1 MDKDEPE
8 KNKLFMSQTP
18 LNKNYE
24 SKESKSKEIKLSIYK
39 VKNKKPIEM
48 SDQNVHQ
55 SQKNLTYSNEG
66 NKTINGDIDNNNK
79 KITNKNKVINQRY
92 NLYENEEGFEDD
104 EISENNTPKEKPD
117 KNIYNKTNLPKIKQE
132 NLQISSELNKILQ
145 SSSKKDIKLLKN
157 EIDNNITEKLPD
169 ENNPNK
175 IKEMEEI
182 EKFLENEYIP
192 HKKYIDKSN
201 FFIMLFSLGIIFSF
215 ISGISCI
222 FLELYSNQDVFIII
236 GILSIVSI
244 IIYVLWIIFILKDKK
259 YVLLII
265 NSRENP
271 EKINNSKYRKTIILM
286 LYWCITILNYF
297 VVFMLVNTLYLN
309 NTKLSIKGKAYD
321 INQWSEIFSDKNYSE
336 IIKIFER
343 NNIVFLVFGWLNYLL
358 MLFIYIYQFCLLM
371 NYRLVKSTL
380 QILCLL
386 AIQGGIYQ
394 IYLSLHCYV
403 FRDITS
409 DEGIKISWVTPG
421 TIVTG
426 CISIILG
433 IYGFYVFFIEH
444 KKGIIIFQI
453 CCVAQYILLLVFT
466 VGLGSIQDKFY
477 NYKKANC
484 NSLFKFISED
494 YLIKNKYNGCTSKY
508 LFTTD
513 TLENMQCPKERIMLN
528 WERTESLYSNSAKG
542 KNNMNDINIIN
553 NKKKDLFFGCIN
565 QSCCLQT
572 YFGIKNKFDLLFILS
587 AHQLLFFFVIFIN
600 CFYINCKLE
609 DNLEEEYPEKINIL
623 IFIIATI
630 LILFTLIPY
639 FATLPKSSNQS
650 KLNLLE
656 SNEVSESLSII
667 DKGATII
674 NLENL
679 YSGTN
684 SSFNEIKQKAI
695 DDFKYNIIFDYLN
708 DDNFNYSLSNYEYS
722 FVSEGLD
729 IMINNNT
736 LKKINFYNF
745 QNHFYSNS
753 TQIIGFRTKSNL
765 INNIFEYFNFFPRN
779 PLKNDIYLNID
790 INAIYSEK
798 NEDDKGDKMNEIIED
813 YKNIIISGK
822 DIINNYNEKENNYF
836 VKILKKEIDFS
847 IMNKSEFIYIK
858 GNINNDDGN
867 SIINV
872 YNNLYNNESLFSTKS
887 EPNGTFLI
895 GPIYRLNKSKTPY
908 YFTLEISKIKYE
920 NQNEDLVAKK
930 DTIYKY
936 DENYCKYYELI
947 KIDEYAFKNNGFY
960 SIKNINLPKYMKGNA
975 KLYGDVIQYDEK
987 EDKYLSYVEVK
998 LFYGDKINKVL
1009 EHIELNSNNLNTKY
1023 LDEIC
1028 IDKTSTNKK
1037 GDYNFNIHNTG
1048 QYMLLFIKDDFYI
1061 EKNIFTLNEINEEDK
1076 IIELG
1081 TKQLVKLFNS
1091 GKLVVKLEWD
1101 VKPPDLDLICR
1112 FQVTNNFF
1120 CYTFFGNKQCGETEF
1135 FIDNIT
1141 PDYVSSEIIEISEFS
1156 DYIYLFYVR
1165 KYFDTSNGKTQN
1177 EYKISGV
1184 DNPQEMN
1191 KTETY
1196 ILYNEYLN
1204 NTSAYIYVYSNGY
1217 KIPSIKIPIPDYQLD
1232 DYNCENEYI
1241 YWAAFCINGNEGI
1254 NSLKIINKYME
1265 NEPPKNICLSYYD
1278 DDKISKF

>member
-1 MDKDEPE
+1 
-8 KNKLFMSQTP
+8 
-18 LNKNYE
+18 
-24 SKESKSKEIKLSIYK
+24 
-39 VKNKKPIEM
+39 
-48 SDQNVHQ
+48 
-55 SQKNLTYSNEG
+55 
-66 NKTINGDIDNNNK
+66 
-79 KITNKNKVINQRY
+79 
-92 NLYENEEGFEDD
+92 
-104 EISENNTPKEKPD
+104 
-117 KNIYNKTNLPKIKQE
+117 
-132 NLQISSELNKILQ
+132 
-145 SSSKKDIKLLKN
+145 
-157 EIDNNITEKLPD
+157 
-169 ENNPNK
+169 
-175 IKEMEEI
+175 
-182 EKFLENEYIP
+182 
-192 HKKYIDKSN
+192 
-201 FFIMLFSLGIIFSF
+201 
-215 ISGISCI
+215 
-222 FLELYSNQDVFIII
+222 
-236 GILSIVSI
+236 
-244 IIYVLWIIFILKDKK
+244 
-259 YVLLII
+259 
-265 NSRENP
+265 
-271 EKINNSKYRKTIILM
+271 
-286 LYWCITILNYF
+286 
-297 VVFMLVNTLYLN
+297 
-309 NTKLSIKGKAYD
+309 
-321 INQWSEIFSDKNYSE
+321 
-336 IIKIFER
+336 
-343 NNIVFLVFGWLNYLL
+343 
-358 MLFIYIYQFCLLM
+358 
-371 NYRLVKSTL
+371 
-380 QILCLL
+380 
-386 AIQGGIYQ
+386 
-394 IYLSLHCYV
+394 
-403 FRDITS
+403 
-409 DEGIKISWVTPG
+409 
-421 TIVTG
+421 
-426 CISIILG
+426 
-433 IYGFYVFFIEH
+433 
-444 KKGIIIFQI
+444 
-453 CCVAQYILLLVFT
+453 
-466 VGLGSIQDKFY
+466 
-477 NYKKANC
+477 
-484 NSLFKFISED
+484 
-494 YLIKNKYNGCTSKY
+494 
-508 LFTTD
+508 
-513 TLENMQCPKERIMLN
+513 
-528 WERTESLYSNSAKG
+528 
-542 KNNMNDINIIN
+542 
-553 NKKKDLFFGCIN
+553 
-565 QSCCLQT
+565 
-572 YFGIKNKFDLLFILS
+572 
-587 AHQLLFFFVIFIN
+587 
-600 CFYINCKLE
+600 
-609 DNLEEEYPEKINIL
+609 
-623 IFIIATI
+623 
-630 LILFTLIPY
+630 
-639 FATLPKSSNQS
+639 
-650 KLNLLE
+650 
-656 SNEVSESLSII
+656 
-667 DKGATII
+667 
-674 NLENL
+674 
-679 YSGTN
+679 
-684 SSFNEIKQKAI
+684 
-695 DDFKYNIIFDYLN
+695 
-708 DDNFNYSLSNYEYS
+708 
-722 FVSEGLD
+722 
-729 IMINNNT
+729 MINNNT

-753 TQIIGFRTKSNL
+753 TQIIGFRTKNNL

-813 YKNIIISGK
+813 YKDIIISGK

-1061 EKNIFTLNEINEEDK
+1061 EKNIFTVNEINEEDK

>member
-1 MDKDEPE
+1 
-8 KNKLFMSQTP
+8 
-18 LNKNYE
+18 
-24 SKESKSKEIKLSIYK
+24 
-39 VKNKKPIEM
+39 
-48 SDQNVHQ
+48 
-55 SQKNLTYSNEG
+55 
-66 NKTINGDIDNNNK
+66 
-79 KITNKNKVINQRY
+79 
-92 NLYENEEGFEDD
+92 
-104 EISENNTPKEKPD
+104 
-117 KNIYNKTNLPKIKQE
+117 
-132 NLQISSELNKILQ
+132 
-145 SSSKKDIKLLKN
+145 
-157 EIDNNITEKLPD
+157 
-169 ENNPNK
+169 
-175 IKEMEEI
+175 
-182 EKFLENEYIP
+182 
-192 HKKYIDKSN
+192 
-201 FFIMLFSLGIIFSF
+201 
-215 ISGISCI
+215 
-222 FLELYSNQDVFIII
+222 
-236 GILSIVSI
+236 
-244 IIYVLWIIFILKDKK
+244 
-259 YVLLII
+259 
-265 NSRENP
+265 
-271 EKINNSKYRKTIILM
+271 
-286 LYWCITILNYF
+286 
-297 VVFMLVNTLYLN
+297 
-309 NTKLSIKGKAYD
+309 
-321 INQWSEIFSDKNYSE
+321 
-336 IIKIFER
+336 
-343 NNIVFLVFGWLNYLL
+343 
-358 MLFIYIYQFCLLM
+358 
-371 NYRLVKSTL
+371 
-380 QILCLL
+380 
-386 AIQGGIYQ
+386 
-394 IYLSLHCYV
+394 
-403 FRDITS
+403 
-409 DEGIKISWVTPG
+409 
-421 TIVTG
+421 
-426 CISIILG
+426 
-433 IYGFYVFFIEH
+433 
-444 KKGIIIFQI
+444 
-453 CCVAQYILLLVFT
+453 
-466 VGLGSIQDKFY
+466 
-477 NYKKANC
+477 
-484 NSLFKFISED
+484 
-494 YLIKNKYNGCTSKY
+494 
-508 LFTTD
+508 
-513 TLENMQCPKERIMLN
+513 
-528 WERTESLYSNSAKG
+528 
-542 KNNMNDINIIN
+542 
-553 NKKKDLFFGCIN
+553 
-565 QSCCLQT
+565 
-572 YFGIKNKFDLLFILS
+572 
-587 AHQLLFFFVIFIN
+587 
-600 CFYINCKLE
+600 
-609 DNLEEEYPEKINIL
+609 
-623 IFIIATI
+623 
-630 LILFTLIPY
+630 
-639 FATLPKSSNQS
+639 
-650 KLNLLE
+650 
-656 SNEVSESLSII
+656 
-667 DKGATII
+667 
-674 NLENL
+674 
-679 YSGTN
+679 
-684 SSFNEIKQKAI
+684 
-695 DDFKYNIIFDYLN
+695 
-708 DDNFNYSLSNYEYS
+708 
-722 FVSEGLD
+722 
-729 IMINNNT
+729 MINNNT
-736 LKKINFYNF
+736 LKKINFNNF

-1061 EKNIFTLNEINEEDK
+1061 EKNIFTVNEINEEDK

-1120 CYTFFGNKQCGETEF
+1120 CYTFFGNKQCGKTEF

-1217 KIPSIKIPIPDYQLD
+1217 KIPSIKIPIPDYKLD
-1232 DYNCENEYI
+1232 DYNGENEYI